1 MRSIDE
7 QQEPSEPGNYRELRV
22 LSEVEE
28 TPDITQRELSRRV
41 GIALGLT
48 NVLLRNLVQ
57 KGYVRAIQAGW
68 KRWIYA
74 VTPEGFSRKLHLTI
88 SYIHR
93 VLNDYQSVREMLR
106 EQLHPLDLNAE
117 SRVAIYGRGDF
128 AELVYLGLKEFG
140 IEEIEVYDRSI
151 KNGKRF
157 LGMPVRELATLLPGQ
172 YDRVVIASLG
182 KSEALISELRQL
194 GLESH
199 QVVTF
204 FSNGKIGEGEW
215 PT

>member
-1 MRSIDE
+1 MRSVDE
-7 QQEPSEPGNYRELRV
+7 QQDPSETGTYRELRV

-28 TPDITQRELSRRV
+28 TPEITQRELSLRV

-57 KGYVRAIQAGW
+57 KGYVRAVQAGW

-88 SYIHR
+88 TYIHR
-93 VLNDYQSVREMLR
+93 VLDDYQSVRQTLR

-128 AELVYLGLKEFG
+128 AELVYLGLKEIG
-140 IEEIEVYDRSI
+140 IEEIEIFDRVNPDGE
-151 KNGKRF
+151 KF
-157 LGMPVRELATLLPGQ
+157 LGMPVHELATLRPEQ

-182 KSEALISELRQL
+182 RSEAIHTELRQL

-199 QVVTF
+199 QVVAF
-204 FSNGKIGEGEW
+204 FSNGTVGEGG
-215 PT
+215 